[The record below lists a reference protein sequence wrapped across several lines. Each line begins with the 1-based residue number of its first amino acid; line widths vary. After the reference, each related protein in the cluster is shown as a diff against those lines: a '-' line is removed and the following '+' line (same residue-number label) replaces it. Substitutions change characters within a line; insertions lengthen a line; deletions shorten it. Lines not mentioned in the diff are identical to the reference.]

1 MDMEVYFPGNKKVY
15 ADYKGF
21 TVQTDQPA
29 GAGGDG
35 TALAPFDLFLVS
47 LGTCAGI
54 FVLQFMQQ
62 RGLST
67 DGAGLV
73 LRIAERDPETHLI
86 RRIQLEIKLPADFPE
101 KYREAIVRT
110 AELCTV
116 KRHMDSP
123 PAFEVYT
130 TTA

>member
-15 ADYKGF
+15 ASYKGF
-21 TVQTDQPA
+21 TVETDQPA

-62 RGLST
+62 RNLST
-67 DGAGLV
+67 DGAGLTM
-73 LRIAERDPETHLI
+73 RIVERDPESHLI
-86 RRIQLEIKLPADFPE
+86 TKIDLEIKLPADFPE
-101 KYREAIVRT
+101 KYREAIIRT

-116 KRHMDSP
+116 KRHIERP
-123 PAFEVYT
+123 PAFNVYT